1 MNSAEKPF
9 WNKTLRLI
17 REIWPPGDS
26 EELKDRLHPELS
38 KSDLVIL
45 REKINACLVGRGG
58 EVSARSRAAELGRAY
73 LTLNNKGKKRFLE
86 LLATEFDVDHDA
98 INTALEQHQRVDD
111 PAELRKVI
119 LQLRNLLEPP
129 RTKLLRQFNELQEGV
144 KFLVDLRADLIPWA
158 KTEPALQSLNQDVY
172 RLLVSWFD
180 IGFLD
185 LRRIT
190 WNTPAAILEK
200 MIEYEA
206 VHAISSLKDL
216 KNRLLDDRRCYAFFH
231 PRMLDEPLI
240 FVEVALVNGI
250 SENVL
255 DLLDVEAPIGD
266 PQKADTA
273 IFYSI
278 SNCQAGLAGVSFGNF
293 LIKRVVA
300 DLAAKHP
307 NLKTFSTLSPIP
319 GLLKWA
325 NSTTNSIKLSKQE
338 TKALTIATAQKD
350 DQTVLQDIILSPNEH
365 PEIDI
370 KKELEDVLKHL
381 CARYLLEAKRG
392 QQAYDRV
399 AHFHLSNG
407 AQIERINW
415 AGNLSSAGVRQSA
428 GIMVN
433 YLYDLSRIERNHER
447 YTGQGKITAST
458 AVRRL
463 LKK

>member
-1 MNSAEKPF
+1 
-9 WNKTLRLI
+9 
-17 REIWPPGDS
+17 
-26 EELKDRLHPELS
+26 
-38 KSDLVIL
+38 
-45 REKINACLVGRGG
+45 
-58 EVSARSRAAELGRAY
+58 
-73 LTLNNKGKKRFLE
+73 
-86 LLATEFDVDHDA
+86 
-98 INTALEQHQRVDD
+98 
-111 PAELRKVI
+111 
-119 LQLRNLLEPP
+119 
-129 RTKLLRQFNELQEGV
+129 
-144 KFLVDLRADLIPWA
+144 
-158 KTEPALQSLNQDVY
+158 
-172 RLLVSWFD
+172 
-180 IGFLD
+180 
-185 LRRIT
+185 
-190 WNTPAAILEK
+190 

-216 KNRLLDDRRCYAFFH
+216 KNRLLEDRRCYAFFH

-240 FVEVALVNGI
+240 FVEVALVNGM
-250 SENVL
+250 SDNVL
-255 DLLDVEAPIGD
+255 ELLDVEAPIGD

-300 DLAAKHP
+300 DLAANHP

-325 NSTTNSIKLSKQE
+325 TSAADPIELSEQE
-338 TKALTIATAQKD
+338 TSALAIATAQKD
-350 DQTVLQDIILSPNEH
+350 GQTVLQDIIQSPRKH

-370 KKELEDVLKHL
+370 KKDLEDVLKRL

-399 AHFHLSNG
+399 AHFHLCNG

-415 AGNLSSAGVRQSA
+415 AGDLSSAGVRQSA

-433 YLYDLSRIERNHER
+433 YLYDLARIEKNHEL
-447 YTGQGKITAST
+447 YTGRGEIIASP

>member
-1 MNSAEKPF
+1 
-9 WNKTLRLI
+9 
-17 REIWPPGDS
+17 
-26 EELKDRLHPELS
+26 
-38 KSDLVIL
+38 
-45 REKINACLVGRGG
+45 
-58 EVSARSRAAELGRAY
+58 
-73 LTLNNKGKKRFLE
+73 
-86 LLATEFDVDHDA
+86 
-98 INTALEQHQRVDD
+98 
-111 PAELRKVI
+111 
-119 LQLRNLLEPP
+119 
-129 RTKLLRQFNELQEGV
+129 
-144 KFLVDLRADLIPWA
+144 
-158 KTEPALQSLNQDVY
+158 
-172 RLLVSWFD
+172 
-180 IGFLD
+180 
-185 LRRIT
+185 
-190 WNTPAAILEK
+190 

-216 KNRLLDDRRCYAFFH
+216 KNRLLEDRRCYAFFH

-250 SENVL
+250 SDNVL
-255 DLLDVEAPIGD
+255 ELLDIEAPIGD

-300 DLAAKHP
+300 DLAAKLP

-325 NSTTNSIKLSKQE
+325 NSTTDSIELSKQE
-338 TKALTIATAQKD
+338 TKALAIATGQKD
-350 DQTVLQDIILSPNEH
+350 SQPALKDIILSPHEH
-365 PEIDI
+365 PKIDI
-370 KKELEDVLKHL
+370 KNDLEKVLKRL

-415 AGNLSSAGVRQSA
+415 AGDLSPAGVHKSA

-433 YLYDLSRIERNHER
+433 YLYDLSRIEKNHEL
-447 YTGQGKITAST
+447 YTGQGEITASA